1 VGYCVHQDG
10 RAGGQDQW
18 FFFLEL
24 KFRQKFK
31 KKKNPDVKIM

>member
-18 FFFLEL
+18 FLEL